1 MRKSQQLDRQA
12 DQQVRRAASAVAFN
26 LDEEARVKGE
36 RPPPWRGTAN
46 GRRRAT
52 ESVGRQNS
60 RKPPRW
66 HPHRQHLAIFL
77 PRSTLASLA
86 AIGYADGARGQL
98 AQLVRALLSHGRGH
112 RFESSIAHCQKPR
125 KLRGFCRSLGPA
137 GHHRRPLAGCQSV
150 CASVPAAPRARSR
163 LGLLDHYAT
172 TSRVC
177 SPAGD
182 SCSAQPISCF
192 ADQNRCRL
200 RRLGRSLSI
209 LSVCCTW
216 PAPGL

>member
-1 MRKSQQLDRQA
+1 MK
-12 DQQVRRAASAVAFN
+12 RRGSRASGRRPGEAPPTVA
-26 LDEEARVKGE
+26 GE
-36 RPPPWRGTAN
+36 RPNRWAARIVGNRAAGTPTASTP
-46 GRRRAT
+46 AT
-52 ESVGRQNS
+52 
-60 RKPPRW
+60 
-66 HPHRQHLAIFL
+66 FL
-77 PRSTLASLA
+77 PRSTLASLVT
-86 AIGYADGARGQL
+86 IGYADGGRGQL

-112 RFESSIAHCQKPR
+112 WFESSIAHSQKPR